1 MKKFIILLII
11 TFILIIPTKLYAQK
25 YSNAIYRL
33 TIDVKQLN
41 KKINKVYLVFKDN
54 GKDIYDSSKVNGTIA
69 HFSKKLTEP
78 VRATLLLSP
87 ENGTLDVDGKKPIK
101 GFPEGPKNQFYFFL
115 DSGNIIMKIKEQTD
129 VGVIPSDFVLPDTL
143 NSSISLSSFRGKFVL
158 VDFWASWCGPCRG
171 ESPNLVKAFDEFKDR
186 NFTIL
191 SVSLDRPT
199 DKNKWI
205 AAIKKD
211 NLKWTNVSD
220 LKYFDSPVA
229 KTFGITSLPFNF
241 LLDPTGKIIAR
252 NLRGDNLILKIN
264 ELLK

>member
-1 MKKFIILLII
+1 LTNPTSQLVAYAFSKYALSGSKLKDVEPLLKV
-11 TFILIIPTKLYAQK
+11 IPT
-25 YSNAIYRL
+25 R
-33 TIDVKQLN
+33 VKQSYS
-41 KKINKVYLVFKDN
+41 IQSV
-54 GKDIYDSSKVNGTIA
+54 I
-69 HFSKKLTEP
+69 E
-78 VRATLLLSP
+78 TL
-87 ENGTLDVDGKKPIK
+87 
-101 GFPEGPKNQFYFFL
+101 
-115 DSGNIIMKIKEQTD
+115 KIKEQTD

-191 SVSLDRPT
+191 SVSFDRPT